1 MERRPG
7 DMFACQMFVSTLA
20 NVVQAGWDV
29 AAQYF
34 GTVAGVMKRG
44 PSKEVRHGCRPA
56 HAIVGTTDACLLLF
70 GFILWDFCDVL
81 SPSAWKFWVSDALE
95 DVYLA
100 LRVKSCVRCASFGLP
115 AGSAGCP

>member
-7 DMFACQMFVSTLA
+7 DVFACQMFVSTLA

-44 PSKEVRHGCRPA
+44 PSKEVRHGTHSCKPA
-56 HAIVGTTDACLLLF
+56 HAILGTTDACCLL
-70 GFILWDFCDVL
+70 
-81 SPSAWKFWVSDALE
+81 
-95 DVYLA
+95 
-100 LRVKSCVRCASFGLP
+100 
-115 AGSAGCP
+115 